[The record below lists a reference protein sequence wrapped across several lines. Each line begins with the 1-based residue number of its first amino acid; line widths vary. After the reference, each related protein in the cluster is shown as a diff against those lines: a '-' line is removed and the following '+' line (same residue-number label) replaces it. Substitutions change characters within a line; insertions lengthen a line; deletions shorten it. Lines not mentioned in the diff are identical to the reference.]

1 MIVIH
6 ILQRRKLGL
15 REFNNLSKAT
25 RLVRRRAKRQVLGDI
40 RLLSIMESTFSL
52 DKLHLVG
59 NLSFT
64 NLS

>member
-25 RLVRRRAKRQVLGDI
+25 QLVRRRAKRQVLGDI
-40 RLLSIMESTFSL
+40 RLLSTMESTFSL